1 MNKKCEKRMVCLVC
15 MAISV
20 FVGAGVGVLLGWVSV
35 PRTIVCGSVAIIS
48 TVIEHYLTV
57 HQDKFVRFFDNFVEG
72 VENEDQ

>member
-57 HQDKFVRFFDNFVEG
+57 HQDKFVRFLDNFVEG